1 MIASAKTDTASLS
14 RLARLYGIQASYYA
28 NRRRVMATPEAL
40 IGALSALGADIS
52 SPDGAPTAIRERE
65 SQRESRVIEPVY
77 ICWDGAPGRVPV
89 RTGGAHTECTLRQE
103 SGEASEWRLRDSGA
117 VALPALPFGYHRLTV
132 HARGAGNECLV
143 ISAPSRACSLPSGA
157 KVWGVFMPL
166 YSLRSRDDSGAG
178 DLADLARLA
187 GITGRL
193 GGTLLATLPLMSAF
207 LDEPCDPSPYAPASR
222 LFWNE
227 FYVSLDRIP
236 ELESCAEARDLIAS
250 PAFQREMA
258 RLRATSLVDY
268 RGVMRIK
275 RSVLSLLALSLHGQ
289 RLDAFER
296 FVSERPALQDY
307 ARFRAAVERYR
318 APWHEWPE
326 PARSG
331 AIETALVAP
340 AATRYHEYVQW
351 IAEEQLAGFR
361 NEAAEGGLSL
371 YFDLPLGAS
380 RESFDVWRNR
390 RLFAEGASVGAPPD
404 SLFPQGQDWTFPPPH
419 PDAVRANGYAHQI
432 AVLRQVLRFAGAVR
446 IDHVMGLHRL
456 YWVPQGT
463 PAAEGVYVH
472 YHADEMYAIL
482 CLESHRHRTAIVG
495 EDLGTVPPYVRTSLG
510 RHNIYRMH
518 VLQFETSSTRLPA
531 VRPAPARAIAA
542 LNTHDTPSFAAWL
555 ESADID
561 DAERLGFFTT
571 EAAVDAR
578 TDRQA
583 DRQALTGFLQ
593 HRGLAPAAP
602 TSGDLMRG
610 ALGYLAASRSRLML
624 VNLEDLWLEVGRQN
638 IPGTNDDQH
647 PNWRRKAAR
656 TLEEI
661 EGDAEVNTTLLNVHE
676 ARTAGSNG

>member
-1 MIASAKTDTASLS
+1 VIAAARAATASLS

-28 NRRRVMATPEAL
+28 NRRRVTATPEAL
-40 IGALSALGADIS
+40 ISALRALGADIS

-65 SQRESRVIEPVY
+65 RQLESRVIEPVH

-103 SGEASEWRLRDSGA
+103 SGEAREWRLRDSGA
-117 VALPALPFGYHRLTV
+117 VALPPIPFGYHRLTV
-132 HARGAGNECLV
+132 HARGAEHECLV
-143 ISAPSRACSLPSGA
+143 ISAPSRAYSLPSGA
-157 KVWGVFMPL
+157 KAWGVFMPL
-166 YSLRSRDDSGAG
+166 YSLRSRDDRGAG
-178 DLADLARLA
+178 DFADLARLA

-193 GGTLLATLPLMSAF
+193 GGALLATLPLMSAF
-207 LDEPCDPSPYAPASR
+207 IDEPCDPSLRSR
-222 LFWNE
+222 QPPFWNG
-227 FYVSLDRIP
+227 FTSVSTESRNF
-236 ELESCAEARDLIAS
+236 ESCAEARVLVAS

-268 RGVMRIK
+268 RGVMRFK
-275 RSVLSLLALSLHGQ
+275 RSVLSLLAPSLHGP

-307 ARFRAAVERYR
+307 ARFRAAVERYQ

-331 AIETALVAP
+331 AIEDAVVDP

-351 IAEEQLAGFR
+351 ITEEQLAGLR

-390 RLFAEGASVGAPPD
+390 GLFAEGASVGAPPD
-404 SLFPQGQDWTFPPPH
+404 ALFPQGQDWTFPPPH
-419 PDAVRANGYAHQI
+419 PDAIRADGYAHQI
-432 AVLRQVLRFAGAVR
+432 AVLRQVLRFAGAAR

-456 YWVPQGT
+456 YWVPRGT
-463 PAAEGVYVH
+463 PATEGVYVH
-472 YHADEMYAIL
+472 YPAEEMYAIL
-482 CLESHRHRTAIVG
+482 CLESYRHRTAIVG
-495 EDLGTVPPYVRTSLG
+495 EDLGTVPPYVNTSLG

-555 ESADID
+555 EGADID

-571 EAAVDAR
+571 EAARDAR
-578 TDRQA
+578 AYRQA
-583 DRQALTGFLQ
+583 DRQALAGFLQ
-593 HRGLAPAAP
+593 DRGLAPAAP

-610 ALGYLAASRSRLML
+610 ALGYLAGSRSRMML
-624 VNLEDLWLEVGRQN
+624 INLEDLWLETGRQN
-638 IPGTNDDQH
+638 IPGTTGDQH

-656 TLEEI
+656 TLDEM
-661 EGDAEVNTTLLNVHE
+661 EGDGYAFATLGSVNI
-676 ARTAGSNG
+676 ARRAGSKE